1 MRLKANTPT
10 DVKKKGSIKNIM
22 QAGEAIDLKP
32 KCMYIG
38 QCHGVH
44 MKEKVSFTNKLVW
57 EDMLIGKILYC
68 VHSNPSS

>member
-38 QCHGVH
+38 
-44 MKEKVSFTNKLVW
+44 
-57 EDMLIGKILYC
+57 
-68 VHSNPSS
+68 